1 MGTKTSW
8 ISNNESSLIQ
18 ACIDGNRAAQQKL
31 FEVYSPKM
39 LGVAFR
45 YANSKEEA
53 EDMLQEGFI
62 RVFQKLHTFRFQGS
76 FEGWLRRIIVNTAI
90 NHIRKYQNLKY
101 ECELEEAY
109 YIPAAS
115 SDAIASMYTREV
127 INLLRELPLG
137 YRTVLNLY
145 AIEGYSHREIGEMLG
160 IEESSSRS
168 QYTRAKALLAKRL
181 QRLEEFGLAENDKVS
196 IK

>member
-1 MGTKTSW
+1 MGIKNSW
-8 ISNNESSLIQ
+8 LSNDETSLIQ
-18 ACIDGNRAAQQKL
+18 ACIQGNRAAQQKL

-45 YANSKEEA
+45 YANSREEA

-62 RVFQKLHTFRFQGS
+62 RIFQKLNTFRFQGS
-76 FEGWLRRIIVNTAI
+76 FEGWIRRIIVNTAI

-101 ECELEEAY
+101 ECEIDEAY

-127 INLLRELPLG
+127 IQLLHDLPLG

-168 QYTRAKALLAKRL
+168 QYTRAKSLLQKRL
-181 QRLEEFGLAENDKVS
+181 QKLEEYGIAENDKAS
-196 IK
+196 HQ